1 MKKVSDAVIRR
12 LPKYYRHLAELERE
26 GVEKISS
33 SELSKKMGLNAS
45 QIRQDFNCFGG
56 FGQQGFGYYVKVLKG
71 EIQSIL
77 GLKNRYNAIIVGMGN
92 IGQALASYDNFARE
106 GFFVLG
112 AFDVSKDL
120 VGRSVKGVSIMPM
133 EQMKGFVEQNDVN
146 LGIICT
152 PEQYA
157 AQTAQMLSDCGVKA
171 IWNFAPIDIQMEST
185 IVENVHLSDSLYILS
200 YRINEQMRLDDT
212 KE

>member
-1 MKKVSDAVIRR
+1 MKKISDAVIRR

-26 GVEKISS
+26 GIEKISS

-77 GLKNRYNAIIVGMGN
+77 GLKNQYQAIIVGMGN

-112 AFDVSKDL
+112 AFDVSEDL
-120 VGRSVKGVSIMPM
+120 VGRSVTGIPIMPI
-133 EQMKGFVEQNDVN
+133 EELQSFVGQNEVD

-157 AQTAQMLSDCGVKA
+157 AQTAQTLSDCGVKA
-171 IWNFAPIDIQMEST
+171 IWNFAPIDIQVEDS

-200 YRINEQMRLDDT
+200 YRMNEQRRLDDM